1 MVQICPFSELN
12 KVDTSD
18 DGVGALDDVVGFFI
32 EVEVVGS
39 DSGVDAGFVE
49 VAIDH
54 GEEGLAL
61 VLDGG
66 EHEGL
71 GVAGAQ
77 TGDDVS

>member
-1 MVQICPFSELN
+1 MVQIWPFSRN
-12 KVDTSD
+12 VDRNTSD

-39 DSGVDAGFVE
+39 DSSVDTGFVE
-49 VAIDH
+49 VTVDH

-61 VLDGG
+61 VLYGR

-71 GVAGAQ
+71 GEAGGK
-77 TGDDVS
+77 TGGDVS